1 MRAVGVNV
9 SGVVWVADW
18 LQHFVDVHFANRSF
32 VVSKVLQ
39 SFGTICHSLT
49 QLAQAT
55 NRPALRRPFS
65 DSAQT
70 CMRARAF
77 PARTRQNERA

>member
-1 MRAVGVNV
+1 VPAVGVNV

-55 NRPALRRPFS
+55 NAPAPPVLGLSP
-65 DSAQT
+65 D
-70 CMRARAF
+70 MHARAF